1 MSAVT
6 PTSVRAYRDGDEPA
20 LVALFES
27 AFGRQISVDHWRW
40 KFKHPGCSM
49 PNVWLAVVANERPVF
64 QCGGIPIPFR
74 LGSRRVT
81 MMHVCDVMTAPDF
94 RRRGLHTQVS
104 RHAYEFWR
112 ERGVAFVSGMPN
124 ENWGKTAGALGWRP
138 LFRLQWLMRPLR
150 PEAFIFRRLGMR
162 FAPRAS
168 LLGPIWSALWGARAR
183 RDQSVSTEVVTIAGR
198 EFDAIWDRCR
208 DDFRFSII
216 RDAPWVQWRFLSPPT
231 QPYRVVLA
239 RQRGEPVGYSALR
252 FSTRVDRTTALL
264 AEIVAPESSRG
275 VRATLLAEVLETA
288 AASRAESIVTLA
300 VPGTTRFR
308 FLRSAGFLTGPAFH
322 VEFVPLASDLPET
335 EMHDPLHWQLSG
347 ADFDVI

>member
-1 MSAVT
+1 MSTVT

-27 AFGRQISVDHWRW
+27 AFGRRISVDHWRW
-40 KFKHPGCSM
+40 KFKHAGSSM
-49 PNVWLAVVANERPVF
+49 PNVWLAVADERPVF
-64 QCGGIPIPFR
+64 QCGGIPISFQ
-74 LGSRRVT
+74 LGPRRVT

-104 RHAYEFWR
+104 RHAYDFWR

-124 ENWGKTAGALGWRP
+124 ENWGKTARALGWRP

-150 PEAFIFRRLGMR
+150 PEAFILRRLGLPFPR
-162 FAPRAS
+162 RAS
-168 LLGPIWSALWGARAR
+168 LLGPIWSALWRRRAR
-183 RDQSVSTEVVTIAGR
+183 RDPSVTTEAVAAAGS
-198 EFDAIWDRCR
+198 EFDAIWERCR
-208 DDFRFSII
+208 DDFRFSIV
-216 RDAPWVQWRFLSPPT
+216 RDAAWLQWRFLSSPT
-231 QPYRVVLA
+231 QRYRVVLA

-252 FSTRVDRTTALL
+252 LVTHADRTTAQL

-288 AASRAESIVTLA
+288 AANHAESIVTLA
-300 VPGTTRFR
+300 VPGTARFR
-308 FLRSAGFLTGPAFH
+308 FLRRAGFLTGPAFD

-335 EMHDPLHWQLSG
+335 EMREPLHWQLSG